1 MPEELTPA
9 YEPRESNGS
18 EREVLAALRAQLLPG
33 ELLLEGVRISDP
45 KNGDIE
51 ADFIVLFPDA
61 GAAVIEVKGGE
72 VTYEN
77 GEWVTRRKNYSRRI
91 HPIQQARGAKHAL
104 RRYLDRQP
112 EWNHGLIRSQWFIV
126 MPHTPVNGD
135 FGPEGRREQ
144 LIGAGELG
152 ELRERVRAELLAT
165 ELTEQVPPAGWVEDV
180 YSLLVRANRAEV
192 NIAQSTRWRGWVAGH
207 KWWVGVAAI
216 VLVAALAA
224 GSVMLLGRES
234 TPQGC
239 EPGYIPCVPI
249 ARDINCNV
257 LNFAVQVTGVD
268 VYGLDRDGD
277 GIGCETSG

>member
-1 MPEELTPA
+1 MPEKLTPS

-72 VTYEN
+72 VSYEN
-77 GEWVTRRKNYSRRI
+77 GEWITRRKNYSRRI

-112 EWNHGLIRSQWFIV
+112 EWTHGLIRSQWFIV
-126 MPHTPVNGD
+126 MPHTAVTGD
-135 FGPEGRREQ
+135 LGPEGRREQ
-144 LIGAGELG
+144 LIGAGDLG
-152 ELRERVRAELLAT
+152 ELRQRVRSELLAT

-180 YSLLVRANRAEV
+180 YSLLLRANRAEV
-192 NIAQSTRWRGWVAGH
+192 SIGQPLAWRHRLAAR
-207 KWWVGVAAI
+207 KWWVAAAAI
-216 VLVAALAA
+216 TLVAMVTA
-224 GSVMLLGRES
+224 GSVALLGRVS
-234 TPQGC
+234 TSQEC
-239 EPGYIPCVPI
+239 EPGYVPCVPI
-249 ARDINCNV
+249 ARDINCSV